1 VIYGIGQ
8 SVSGA
13 APDEVASALHHDSP
27 WSPMSMAG
35 SLLGGVMS
43 IIGGFVCTR
52 RAQRSDYRLGLV
64 MASLSTLFGLL
75 MSLGQYS
82 PLITALLA
90 AATFGCVILG
100 TRLGLVRR

>member
-1 VIYGIGQ
+1 
-8 SVSGA
+8 
-13 APDEVASALHHDSP
+13 
-27 WSPMSMAG
+27 MSMAG